1 MDKFGRYYAWFLLVA
16 TALPAIV
23 RLSVPARFAE
33 MTSERIADA
42 RKRGRHRMLGWISVL
57 GSFVLV
63 PVYYFYSQQ
72 RWMIVAF
79 VIGIITGFEMLAN
92 ARSPEQES
100 IRKQSIAFGV
110 VYVVCCVFTYF
121 FVLYGR

>member
-1 MDKFGRYYAWFLLVA
+1 LDKFGRYYAWFLLVA

-42 RKRGRHRMLGWISVL
+42 KKRGRHRMLGWISVL

-100 IRKQSIAFGV
+100 IRRQSIAFGV

-121 FVLYGR
+121 FVLYRR

>member
-23 RLSVPARFAE
+23 RLAIPARFAE
-33 MTSERIADA
+33 MTSEKIADVK
-42 RKRGRHRMLGWISVL
+42 KRGRHRLIGWVSIA

-63 PVYYFYSQQ
+63 PFYIVYSQQ
-72 RWMIVAF
+72 RWMVVAF
-79 VIGIITGFEMLAN
+79 VIGIITGCEMLAN
-92 ARSPEQES
+92 ARYPEQES
-100 IRKQSIAFGV
+100 IRRQSIAFGV

-121 FVLYGR
+121 FVLYSR